1 MSCCGSQRT
10 QFTGSYG
17 GHAPERHFFRYGGKA
32 ALTGAGPVSGKNY
45 RFSAPGATVEADAR
59 DAPSLEQVPQL
70 RRV

>member
-17 GHAPERHFFRYGGKA
+17 GHVPEHHLFQYVGKA
-32 ALTGAGPVSGKNY
+32 ALTVAGPVSGKHY